1 MNIIQMPWI
10 LWLSFAIL
18 LMIIEIISPLFLFG
32 LFSAGAF
39 ITAVCAFFFPD
50 LIYLHIL
57 IFAFSSLIFI
67 IFVRMIIMEY
77 FTDDENRKM
86 KTNAQSLIGS
96 RFKLITDAD
105 EEGGSVKVGDV
116 VWRVRTE
123 GESIGK
129 DNYVTVKRIEGNKLI
144 VESIDE

>member
-1 MNIIQMPWI
+1 MNIIQIPWI

-39 ITAVCAFFFPD
+39 ITAVFAFFFPG
-50 LIYLHIL
+50 LIYIQIL
-57 IFAFSSLIFI
+57 IFAVASLIFI
-67 IFVRMIIMEY
+67 IFVRRIIMDY
-77 FTDDENRKM
+77 FTDEEHRKM
-86 KTNAQSLIGS
+86 KTNAESLIGS
-96 RFKLITDAD
+96 RFRLITDAD

-123 GESIGK
+123 GESIKEGS
-129 DNYVTVKRIEGNKLI
+129 YVTVKRIEGNKLI
-144 VESIDE
+144 VESEDE